1 MHGLSLYMCVLV
13 AAASPSGVWDC
24 QRSGPDSLTLTLE
37 GVCPGRLS
45 VAWEGATPD
54 RPAGLLYADATG
66 NFLISFE
73 HCEGTILGLSI
84 HGLRLVRLLNT
95 GPDGAGELTGRA
107 APLACGGF
115 LQLVV
120 YDQRPCTTS
129 NVVQIPR

>member
-1 MHGLSLYMCVLV
+1 MRGTLLAAVV
-13 AAASPSGVWDC
+13 AAVACLGAARGACAQVVISIQGD
-24 QRSGPDSLTLTLE
+24 
-37 GVCPGRLS
+37 CPGRLS
-45 VAWEGATPD
+45 VAWEAATPD

-129 NVVQIPR
+129 NVVQIPQ